1 MTPHPLRQATST
13 AAVPNL
19 VARIRSSATGEPPRC
34 TCPRT
39 VTRVSKPVRRSIS
52 GAIRWA
58 IPPKRGTLVRR
69 SDSSPAPSSPRPAVR
84 PRPRRRWRTGARRDV
99 VAVGGRGGPRGRTA
113 ARGDHVGTPGETR
126 RQGDPSRVPPHQLR
140 HDDAVVTLGGAV
152 QPVDSVGGDLNGRA
166 EPDAGFS
173 PDRSLSMVFGTPM
186 TDMPS
191 SDMCAAAPSVPSPPI
206 AINPSS
212 ARSAKVCRTFF
223 DPTFVVRIRPGAPQD
238 RAAPMQDALHRLL
251 RQLPDPQQRCR
262 RAAAR
267 SRDVPPRIAEVEQW
281 ATSPSSNGS
290 TRSDDATS
298 GASFDRA
305 AASCSSISAG
315 SPRPARRSSAS
326 SATPSGR
333 RRGSRPGPWRRR
345 RATRGPRGPHL
356 PLHASPLEGEAE
368 PVRHPV

>member
-1 MTPHPLRQATST
+1 
-13 AAVPNL
+13 
-19 VARIRSSATGEPPRC
+19 
-34 TCPRT
+34 
-39 VTRVSKPVRRSIS
+39 
-52 GAIRWA
+52 
-58 IPPKRGTLVRR
+58 
-69 SDSSPAPSSPRPAVR
+69 
-84 PRPRRRWRTGARRDV
+84 
-99 VAVGGRGGPRGRTA
+99 
-113 ARGDHVGTPGETR
+113 
-126 RQGDPSRVPPHQLR
+126 
-140 HDDAVVTLGGAV
+140 
-152 QPVDSVGGDLNGRA
+152 
-166 EPDAGFS
+166 
-173 PDRSLSMVFGTPM
+173 MVFGTPM

-262 RAAAR
+262 RVAAR

-345 RATRGPRGPHL
+345 RATRGPRGGPTFPCTPRRL
-356 PLHASPLEGEAE
+356 RAKPSPYATPYRAGIRDSKASPPAGPDPSTITNRCSGSRGTARRSAGRATRRCGPPGPLSDLPPSTAPRCPETAGDVSAFNPSFSTLYLLEPG
-368 PVRHPV
+368 